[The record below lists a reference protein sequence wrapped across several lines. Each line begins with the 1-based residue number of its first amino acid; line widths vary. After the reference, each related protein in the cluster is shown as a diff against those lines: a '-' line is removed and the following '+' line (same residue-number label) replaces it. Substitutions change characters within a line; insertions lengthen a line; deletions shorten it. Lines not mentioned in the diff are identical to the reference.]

1 MRPPPRG
8 DVREGRPAV
17 VVTVHPRHRRCL
29 GLRENADQTG
39 KPSGTNEFT
48 PTYSAISTIGPV
60 ARRRAVRSPRK
71 RPAGCLAPRRVA
83 GNCARWATALGRG
96 LRQSEALAL
105 RWSDSDLDAGAL
117 TVNRPCTGSPVTES
131 CSPSRNRSGP
141 VGASRSPSRWSTCS
155 GPTARRSSP
164 SGCGR
169 VTGGRTATYQHVL
182 PALGR
187 DAADQMG
194 RRCRTRWHTNW
205 HAADHGRKVRAGHRG
220 WS

>member
-1 MRPPPRG
+1 MCAKVGRQSWSLCTPAIAAASACANTQTRPASRAAPMSSRRLQR
-8 DVREGRPAV
+8 DLDDRAGRPA
-17 VVTVHPRHRRCL
+17 
-29 GLRENADQTG
+29 
-39 KPSGTNEFT
+39 SG
-48 PTYSAISTIGPV
+48 
-60 ARRRAVRSPRK
+60 
-71 RPAGCLAPRRVA
+71 
-83 GNCARWATALGRG
+83 
-96 LRQSEALAL
+96 
-105 RWSDSDLDAGAL
+105 GAL
-117 TVNRPCTGSPVTES
+117 TPEETRRVLGAAQGRRQLRPMGHRARLRTAPVRGTGAALVRQRSRRGSADGQSALHRVTGHGIVFAE
-131 CSPSRNRSGP
+131 PKNRSGP
-141 VGASRSPSRWSTCS
+141 VGASRSPTRWSTCS